1 LSFAI
6 IGESH
11 GVGVGAAGFAGAAGF
26 DAGGVAAAGFAATDG
41 AAGVAGGA
49 IEAAAFSVEAVG
61 SDCTEPDAVA
71 FTPPGTAGSSADGF
85 ASPSGVGDEGDL
97 ASSGIAANA
106 QTSGL
111 HGFEENDN
119 FYQLEHSVSTRLPQ
133 SRQRRHSLAPH
144 VNAGSGR
151 QDANESLATTPV
163 LTWERFLRYDSRVE
177 GSIMDGDSKA
187 CPVCGETIK
196 AVAIKCRF
204 CNSDLA
210 SFAATKELESEKDLF
225 SGHPAMIYSIGQ
237 LLPFLLVIALAIVV
251 GYTVDARNVKDG
263 VSYTVLGSL
272 VLCGII
278 CLYFYVKSLGTRYR
292 ITTQRIKRERGLLS
306 TKQESLEL
314 FRIDHFEFL
323 KPLGM
328 RLLGYAELHLFSS
341 DAEFENFYVYGVP
354 KLEALA
360 ETLRECQ
367 LRERARR
374 GLTTFV
380 KA

>member
-1 LSFAI
+1 M
-6 IGESH
+6 ER
-11 GVGVGAAGFAGAAGF
+11 
-26 DAGGVAAAGFAATDG
+26 
-41 AAGVAGGA
+41 
-49 IEAAAFSVEAVG
+49 
-61 SDCTEPDAVA
+61 
-71 FTPPGTAGSSADGF
+71 
-85 ASPSGVGDEGDL
+85 DE
-97 ASSGIAANA
+97 
-106 QTSGL
+106 
-111 HGFEENDN
+111 
-119 FYQLEHSVSTRLPQ
+119 
-133 SRQRRHSLAPH
+133 
-144 VNAGSGR
+144 
-151 QDANESLATTPV
+151 
-163 LTWERFLRYDSRVE
+163 
-177 GSIMDGDSKA
+177 KA

-196 AVAIKCRF
+196 AVALKCRF

-210 SFAATKELESEKDLF
+210 AVAATKELENEKDLF
-225 SGHPAMIYSIGQ
+225 SGHPAMIYSVSQ
-237 LLPFLLVIALAIVV
+237 FVPFLVVIGLAVVV
-251 GYTVDARNVKDG
+251 GYAVDAKDVKDG
-263 VSYTVLGSL
+263 VLYTVLGSL
-272 VLCGII
+272 VLCGIS
-278 CLYFYVKSLGTRYR
+278 CLYFYVKSLGTHYR

-328 RLLGYAELHLFSS
+328 RLLGQAELHLFSS